1 MPRLLLAFDFD
12 YTMVD
17 EDSDVFV
24 FQHLAP
30 DLLTKYKGVQE
41 QALREALRGIAFSPA
56 MKEALELAT
65 LHGSE
70 IVIISDANT
79 VYIDTITKAK
89 GIDGYISEVITN
101 TGHFDSNGR
110 LRVQRWTTLPPHEC
124 NRCAANLCKGKEIL
138 KLIQNRGPFDRVVY
152 LGDGQNDFCPST
164 KLNGSDLV
172 LARTGRALEKM
183 LKDPSTKSLVQA
195 KIVFWE
201 TAEDVLAIFKSLFQ
215 GDSQTLETISG

>member
-30 DLLTKYKGVQE
+30 DLLTKMRVLY
-41 QALREALRGIAFSPA
+41 
-56 MKEALELAT
+56 
-65 LHGSE
+65 
-70 IVIISDANT
+70 NT
-79 VYIDTITKAK
+79 GHYVWTDLMDLLLGDLSKRD
-89 GIDGYISEVITN
+89 DGYISEVITN

-164 KLNGSDLV
+164 KLNGSDWFSHALV
-172 LARTGRALEKM
+172 AHLRKC
-183 LKDPSTKSLVQA
+183 S
-195 KIVFWE
+195 KI
-201 TAEDVLAIFKSLFQ
+201 LQQNHLYRPRLFL
-215 GDSQTLETISG
+215 GDC